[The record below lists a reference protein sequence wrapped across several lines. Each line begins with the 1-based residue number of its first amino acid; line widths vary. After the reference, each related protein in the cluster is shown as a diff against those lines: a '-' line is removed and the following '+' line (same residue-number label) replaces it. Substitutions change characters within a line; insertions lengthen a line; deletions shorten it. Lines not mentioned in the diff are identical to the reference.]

1 MKCEQAKQLMHSSVD
16 GLLNEQELHKL
27 NSHLD
32 TCEACA
38 VEFEEIKYMI
48 QLMGEIDLKEL
59 PIGFEEELHNKLII
73 AANEMKA
80 DHLLNPNSNK
90 ESGSWR
96 SSVKNF
102 FVKVTSKRRYFAL
115 AAVPVIMLV
124 VFTASKG
131 LLQQKNEEAIA
142 YDSLESTMAYG
153 SEEERG
159 MVAPEASFNA
169 SAKASDESFTVME
182 TTEANLVLSGANV
195 SQTKITATTGDSTE
209 DNAYRDGR
217 MIIQTA
223 SINMDVEKY
232 DDVLIHI
239 KNQVANVGGYVE
251 NESTSFQYAEPG
263 EKQLK
268 YGYITLR
275 VPAADYDSV
284 LGGIKAL
291 GLVTLDSSNASDITK
306 QYRDTASEI
315 ENLKVTETRLRE
327 IMAQATVI
335 EDILAIENELTR
347 VRSNINSY
355 EKQIKD
361 WEALVDMTTINLQ
374 LTEVK
379 SIKPVVEAIDTSLF
393 GKAKEGFINTI
404 NHIVDAFE
412 RLIIWIIA
420 NSPIILIITLF
431 GFVGFRIYKKRRIK
445 HEK

>member
-16 GLLNEQELHKL
+16 GLLNEQEIHKL

-32 TCEACA
+32 TCEACT
-38 VEFEEIKYMI
+38 VEYEEIKYMI

-73 AANEMKA
+73 AANELKA
-80 DHLLNPNSNK
+80 DYLLSPSSTK

-124 VFTASKG
+124 VYTASKG
-131 LLQQKNEEAIA
+131 LLQQKNEEAVA

-153 SEEERG
+153 SEES
-159 MVAPEASFNA
+159 SFNA

-195 SQTKITATTGDSTE
+195 SQTKITANTGEATG

-232 DDVLIHI
+232 DDVLINI

-251 NESTSFQYAEPG
+251 NESTSFQYAVPG

-268 YGYITLR
+268 FGYITLR

-315 ENLKVTETRLRE
+315 ENLKVTEARLRE
-327 IMAQATVI
+327 IMSQATVI

-347 VRSNINSY
+347 VRSNINMY

-379 SIKPVVEAIDTSLF
+379 SLKPVVEAIDTSLF

-404 NHIVDAFE
+404 NRIVDAFE

-431 GFVGFRIYKKRRIK
+431 GFIGFRLYKKRRK
-445 HEK
+445 THEK